1 MTPPFRRLAALLAV
15 LAGTLLADPAAAQS
29 SLSEPQAKAAFVLN
43 FARYVEW
50 PEHSFATRDAP
61 LLICLLGRDSLASA
75 LAALEN
81 RPVQSR
87 QVNVRMVAS
96 VDEARICHVLFV
108 GASETRRLTLLMR
121 SLAGQPVLT
130 VSDADGFID
139 AVGAIGIVQGDGHL
153 QFEVNRQTLEQA
165 QFKASSNLLKLAR
178 NLADFKGKN

>member
-1 MTPPFRRLAALLAV
+1 VTRPFRRLAALLAA

-29 SLSEPQAKAAFVLN
+29 SMSEPQAKAAFVLN

-50 PEHSFATRDAP
+50 PERSFATRDSP
-61 LLICLLGRDSLASA
+61 LLICLLGRDSLGSA

-81 RPVQSR
+81 RPVQNRLVS
-87 QVNVRMVAS
+87 VRMVAS
-96 VDEARICHVLFV
+96 VDEARPCHVLFI

-139 AVGAIGIVQGDGHL
+139 AGGAIGIVQGDGHL

-165 QFKASSNLLKLAR
+165 QLKASSNLLKLAR

>member
-1 MTPPFRRLAALLAV
+1 MSRPFRRLAALLAV
-15 LAGTLLADPAAAQS
+15 LAGALAGPAAAQGA
-29 SLSEPQAKAAFVLN
+29 LSEAQAKAAFVLN

-50 PEHSFATRDAP
+50 PERSFATRDAP

-87 QVNVRMVAS
+87 QVNFRMVAS
-96 VDEARICHVLFV
+96 VDEARGCHVLFI
-108 GASETRRLTLLMR
+108 GASETRRLTLLLR

-139 AVGAIGIVQGDGHL
+139 AGGAIGIVQGERNL

-165 QFKASSNLLKLAR
+165 QLKASSNLLKLAR
-178 NLADFKGKN
+178 NLADLKGKN